1 MLALCTHKQVRE
13 ALTAQEAS
21 AIAKQEAA
29 VRATAAVDAQRR
41 SVDQARTEQ
50 TAQQAQVSDN
60 QHIHVKQCKIAL
72 FMLIESIGLG

>member
-1 MLALCTHKQVRE
+1 MNACNTATLLLLVVLCTHKQVRE

-29 VRATAAVDAQRR
+29 VRAIAAVDAQRR

-50 TAQQAQVSDN
+50 TAQQAQVGDT
-60 QHIHVKQCKIAL
+60 QYTHTHV
-72 FMLIESIGLG
+72 